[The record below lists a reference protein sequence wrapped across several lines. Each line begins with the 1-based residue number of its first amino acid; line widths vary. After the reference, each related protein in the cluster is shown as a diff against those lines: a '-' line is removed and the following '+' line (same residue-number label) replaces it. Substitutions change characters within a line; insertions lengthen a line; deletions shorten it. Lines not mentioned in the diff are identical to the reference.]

1 MTWSWTFLRCAKL
14 SLKLKLHG
22 SLDVSVSAVACLH
35 KRLLRQ
41 CHGLDSLQ
49 DLILRAAGALHHPDA
64 VVLRAEL
71 K

>member
-1 MTWSWTFLRCAKL
+1 MVMDLLTVCKIVFKF
-14 SLKLKLHG
+14 KLHG

-49 DLILRAAGALHHPDA
+49 DLILRAPGALHHPDA